1 MQKMMPLPRIVFSLT
16 RKSVS
21 HNKHCAFRQLSSLN
35 TSEKVPAVKEKKKKI
50 VRNVVGSL
58 EPQNIHTA
66 IVKMREAAWAK
77 FDETVEVAVNLGVD
91 PRKPNQSVK
100 VRTSLTQV
108 TVFQLM
114 FLFIA
119 AVRLINA

>member
-1 MQKMMPLPRIVFSLT
+1 
-16 RKSVS
+16 
-21 HNKHCAFRQLSSLN
+21 
-35 TSEKVPAVKEKKKKI
+35 
-50 VRNVVGSL
+50 
-58 EPQNIHTA
+58 
-66 IVKMREAAWAK
+66 MREAAWAK

>member
-1 MQKMMPLPRIVFSLT
+1 MMPLPRIVFSLT
-16 RKSVS
+16 RKSIS
-21 HNKHCAFRQLSSLN
+21 HDKHCIFRQLSSLN
-35 TSEKVPAVKEKKKKI
+35 TSENVPAVKEKKKKI
-50 VRNVVGSL
+50 VRKNVVGSV

-100 VRTSLTQV
+100 VIAPV
-108 TVFQLM
+108 TLVIVFQLM
-114 FLFIA
+114 FFFCSLSA
-119 AVRLINA
+119 D

>member
-1 MQKMMPLPRIVFSLT
+1 LQKMMPLPRIVFSLT
-16 RKSVS
+16 RKSIS
-21 HNKHCAFRQLSSLN
+21 HKKHCAFRQLSSLN
-35 TSEKVPAVKEKKKKI
+35 TIENVSAAKQKKKKI

-100 VRTSLTQV
+100 VIAPLT
-108 TVFQLM
+108 
-114 FLFIA
+114 
-119 AVRLINA
+119 